1 MDMLSAIQLGYVW
14 KVSSNAARHFMLD
27 VQLDEKVYN
36 KHGSYYTRNCWETK
50 DKKVYLEHFSK
61 LTWCLVAR
69 HDQEDLL
76 KYIKYR
82 FI

>member
-1 MDMLSAIQLGYVW
+1 MDMLSAISRGYVW
-14 KVSSNAARHFMLD
+14 KISPNAATQFVLD
-27 VQLDEKVYN
+27 IKLDEKVYKQGPYN
-36 KHGSYYTRNCWETK
+36 TRKCLETT
-50 DKKVYLEHFSK
+50 DKKVYLEHFSQS
-61 LTWCLVAR
+61 TWCLVAR